1 MRCRPGPRSAPFS
14 PDVTRLPQD
23 GQENGTSPRISTP
36 VAHLPGVL
44 ERLMKIFWRR
54 CCSLSCCLHGR
65 RDTATGQNDRAGS
78 CRPLPALCQPT
89 GERAPST
96 SAASSSAPSVSAP
109 SVSATSVAPLRL
121 RRVGRKNGLALES
134 TLGSTWALYPL
145 LSGKPCVA
153 SGKLVVGCRGF
164 PLPVL
169 RWGFC
174 HSLRF
179 DILLAV
185 CCHFGFDHW
194 PGRLVCRLTPPEVS
208 QRP

>member
-1 MRCRPGPRSAPFS
+1 MGVWARTSSFSIAIKKGPRMRCRPGPRSAPFS

-96 SAASSSAPSVSAP
+96 SAASSGAPSVSAPSISAPSVSAP
-109 SVSATSVAPLRL
+109 SVSATSVAPRWSQKWLGVREHLREHL
-121 RRVGRKNGLALES
+121 GFVPTVVWQTMCGIRQARGGMSRVSPACIAVGF
-134 TLGSTWALYPL
+134 
-145 LSGKPCVA
+145 LSFVT
-153 SGKLVVGCRGF
+153 F
-164 PLPVL
+164 
-169 RWGFC
+169 
-174 HSLRF
+174 
-179 DILLAV
+179 
-185 CCHFGFDHW
+185 
-194 PGRLVCRLTPPEVS
+194 
-208 QRP
+208 